1 MKLKDYEYEYLLYVI
16 EEKLKMLLPSQNKNG
31 YYFHWDEGLGI
42 RLDSC
47 KEEYCFSNFK
57 LMAEIMRLVNLNYV
71 SKETFYSIYNK
82 VLNKGEIYG
91 FR

>member
-31 YYFHWDEGLGI
+31 YYFLWDRDLWICKGEG
-42 RLDSC
+42 
-47 KEEYCFSNFK
+47 FSNFK

-71 SKETFYSIYNK
+71 SKETFCSIYNK
-82 VLNKGEIYG
+82 VLNKGETYG
-91 FR
+91 FRY

>member
-31 YYFHWDEGLGI
+31 YCFLWDRDLWICKGEG
-42 RLDSC
+42 
-47 KEEYCFSNFK
+47 FSNFK

-71 SKETFYSIYNK
+71 SKETFCSIYNK
-82 VLNKGEIYG
+82 VLNKGEMYG
-91 FR
+91 FRY

>member
-1 MKLKDYEYEYLLYVI
+1 MKLKDYEYEYLLEII
-16 EEKLKMLLPSQNKNG
+16 EQKLKMLLPSQNKNG
-31 YYFHWDEGLGI
+31 YYFRWDEGLCI
-42 RLDSC
+42 KLDT
-47 KEEYCFSNFK
+47 EEDGFSNFK

-71 SKETFYSIYNK
+71 SKETFCSIYNK